1 MARLYCGQRIAST
14 RGFFVHLLMKQ
25 MVVKAVVPGLDQHLG
40 ELSPIEM
47 TGLSP
52 PGDVFIVLNR
62 VTLLRDD

>member
-40 ELSPIEM
+40 ELGPVEM
-47 TGLSP
+47 TGFSP
-52 PGDVFIVLNR
+52 QVMFS
-62 VTLLRDD
+62 